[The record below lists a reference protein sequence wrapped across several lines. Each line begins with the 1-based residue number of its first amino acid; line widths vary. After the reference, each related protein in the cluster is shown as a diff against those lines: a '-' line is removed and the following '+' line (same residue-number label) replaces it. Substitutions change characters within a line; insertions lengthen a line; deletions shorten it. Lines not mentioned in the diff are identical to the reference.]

1 MYENLIR
8 EVLSFLYI
16 KKPPIKPDI
25 IAYGLGLELHFLNL
39 SSQISGILYKRNNKH
54 GIIINKN
61 EAITRQRFTL
71 AHEIGHFFLH
81 APKEVI
87 YWDYPKFQ
95 NLQIEREANIFAA
108 SLLIPDFILE
118 KYLNSSV
125 EKISQIFFVSKK
137 VAEIRLKNLNTF

>member
-8 EVLSFLYI
+8 DILSFLYI

-25 IAYGLGLELHFLNL
+25 IAYGLGLELRLLNL

-54 GIIINKN
+54 VIIINKN

-71 AHEIGHFFLH
+71 AHEIGHFLLH
-81 APKEVI
+81 TPKEVI
-87 YWDYPKFQ
+87 YSDYPKFQ

-118 KYLNSSV
+118 EYLNYSV